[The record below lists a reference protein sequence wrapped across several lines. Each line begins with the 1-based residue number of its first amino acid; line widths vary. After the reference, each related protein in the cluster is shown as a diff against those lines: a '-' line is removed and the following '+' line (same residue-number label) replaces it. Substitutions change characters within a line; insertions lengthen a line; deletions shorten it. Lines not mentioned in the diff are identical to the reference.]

1 MEKLKI
7 AVNYNSINNLDV
19 IDLSVR
25 IRSPQVCFCSQTK
38 SVQTQT
44 DMITNVAIEQFT
56 NILNGENEAEFSRI
70 IDSGYGCIEII
81 SNTLIVKFIM
91 EKKFKL

>member
-1 MEKLKI
+1 MEKVKI

-19 IDLSVR
+19 SDLSVR

-44 DMITNVAIEQFT
+44 DMITNVTIERFT
-56 NILNGENEAEFSRI
+56 NILNGENEAKFSRI
-70 IDSGYGCIEII
+70 IDNWYGCMEII